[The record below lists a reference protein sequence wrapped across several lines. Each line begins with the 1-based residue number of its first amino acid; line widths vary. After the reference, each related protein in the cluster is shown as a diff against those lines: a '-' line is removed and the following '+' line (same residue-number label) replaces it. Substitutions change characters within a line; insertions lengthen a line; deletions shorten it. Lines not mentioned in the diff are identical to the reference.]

1 MPNLGYVIECPYY
14 KSDKLRSI
22 TCEDTIRFYN
32 KPEKKQEHIEAYCA
46 GDWKKCPFAQRLQE
60 VYEGSG
66 HGFEDL
72 YRHYAD
78 VRYRELIKVISMTG
92 KKDGVITRLEDE
104 IWRYKA
110 QLDVAEKAIARRV
123 QSEKALREKSEA
135 AFKQINTLAN
145 MYDQIFA
152 YLLAGSMMKSID
164 LEAVDA
170 WAKEHEWR
178 LIPEKGEDEHI
189 IAWKVEVRDSG
200 SEHGDDGSSG
210 EAEKTS
216 RGEAEK
222 GRSKK
227 SKS

>member
-1 MPNLGYVIECPYY
+1 MPNLGYVIQCPYY
-14 KSDKLRSI
+14 KSERPLSI
-22 TCEDTIRFYN
+22 TCEDTIRTFR
-32 KPEKKQEHIEAYCA
+32 KADKKRMQIEKHCA
-46 GDWKKCPFAQRLQE
+46 DDWKSCQHAKVLQSL
-60 VYEGSG
+60 YED
-66 HGFEDL
+66 EDPTKL
-72 YRHYAD
+72 YKHYAEA
-78 VRYRELIKVISMTG
+78 RYREMVKVISVSG
-92 KKDGVITRLEDE
+92 KKDRKIEKLEDE

-178 LIPEKGEDEHI
+178 LIPEKGDDDHI

-200 SEHGDDGSSG
+200 SEHGSDRSSG
-210 EAEKTS
+210 EVKKAGRGKTS
-216 RGEAEK
+216 QRGSEGTEK
-222 GRSKK
+222 AK
-227 SKS
+227 